1 MGPGLPNIKCGGYG
15 GHGVPKTMQDLVL
28 QPLRFFGFSV
38 VVSKRKLDQQVST
51 ERGNTCSSLVQ
62 KVCRGNY
69 LLCFEDTDVE
79 VYSFSPQW
87 FNVFCHSLGCRAR
100 FLEETLLGPQSL
112 LFVTKSSGIRVATHE
127 PLVSHS

>member
-1 MGPGLPNIKCGGYG
+1 MLENKARPCAHVFQKNGGR
-15 GHGVPKTMQDLVL
+15 TT
-28 QPLRFFGFSV
+28 LRFFGFSV

-112 LFVTKSSGIRVATHE
+112 LFVTKSPRIRVATHE
-127 PLVSHS
+127 PLVSHT